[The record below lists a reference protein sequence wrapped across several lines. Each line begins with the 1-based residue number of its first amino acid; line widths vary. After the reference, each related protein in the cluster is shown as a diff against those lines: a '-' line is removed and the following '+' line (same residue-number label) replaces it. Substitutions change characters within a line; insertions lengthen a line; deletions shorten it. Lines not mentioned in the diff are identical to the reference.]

1 MIITLVNRCAEI
13 KRNSPQNKLRYFII
27 LFLKCSSIKPSS
39 NDARTSPVKHGIDF
53 KCHFSDNNVINMLN
67 LDFNFSTAL
76 IWLQFNMPFHKIY
89 KVKKV

>member
-1 MIITLVNRCAEI
+1 M
-13 KRNSPQNKLRYFII
+13 
-27 LFLKCSSIKPSS
+27 
-39 NDARTSPVKHGIDF
+39 RTSPVKHGIDF

-67 LDFNFSTAL
+67 LGFNFSTAL